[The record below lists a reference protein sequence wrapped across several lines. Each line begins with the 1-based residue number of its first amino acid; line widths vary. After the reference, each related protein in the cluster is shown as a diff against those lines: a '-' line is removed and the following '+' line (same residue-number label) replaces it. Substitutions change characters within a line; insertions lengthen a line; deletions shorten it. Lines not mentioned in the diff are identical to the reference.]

1 MKSGKKNILLL
12 AVIVIIA
19 GLGTWIY
26 RSRDVSAN
34 VSEKDLL
41 TVQRV
46 VDFPVLVNASGVLEA
61 IQSVSVGPPR
71 LSRPQGQFRLVR
83 IVDEGTEVEEGDFL
97 MEFDTS
103 TISNNLVTQTANF
116 QRIQE
121 QRQQQRG
128 SSDLSLK
135 NLKLQ
140 LEKARSDLDKLEEQ
154 LNSQAELLSGIEV
167 ERLRIDRDSSRTNV
181 AMLEKKLEYMTESDQ
196 LQIQILRNQERN
208 NRSRLDDLMDAM
220 DLYTVRASVPGVV
233 IYKRDWNNQAKEVG
247 SNVAMQEV
255 VMEIPDLST
264 MRAKIQVD
272 ELDSGKIRIGQD
284 VSITV
289 DAVQGRSFAGKV
301 TSIGTILK
309 QASFDRPQMINEIYV
324 DLTNMD
330 VKTLRPGMS
339 LRAQVRVGAYQDV
352 VVIPMSSIEGRDGRS
367 FVQVFNS
374 QTKKI
379 DWREVRLRTN
389 DGQNAVVESGIDAGE
404 KIRTRPQ
411 L

>member
-1 MKSGKKNILLL
+1 MKPKKLIILL
-12 AVIVIIA
+12 AAIVIIA
-19 GLGTWIY
+19 GLGFWM
-26 RSRDVSAN
+26 RHSRNVSAN

-41 TVQRV
+41 MVQRV
-46 VDFPVLVNASGVLEA
+46 DFPLLVNATGVLEA
-61 IQSVSVGPPR
+61 NQSVSMGPPR
-71 LSRPQGQFRLVR
+71 MARRQGQFRLMRV
-83 IVDEGTEVEEGDFL
+83 VDEGTEVSEGDFL

-103 TISNNLVTQTANF
+103 SISNNLLNETANF
-116 QRIQE
+116 QSTQE

-128 SSDLSLK
+128 SGDIQLK
-135 NLKLQ
+135 NLRLQ
-140 LEKARSDLDKLEEQ
+140 LEKAKSDLEKNEEQ
-154 LNSQAELLSGIEV
+154 LNAQADLLSGIEV
-167 ERLRIDRDSSRTNV
+167 ERMRIQRDAKKFEV
-181 AMLEKKLEYMTESDQ
+181 EMLEKRLGYMMESDQ
-196 LQIQILRNQERN
+196 LSLQSLRNQEKVR
-208 NRSRLDDLMDAM
+208 RGRMDDLMDAM
-220 DLYTVRASVPGVV
+220 DLYTVRAPVSGVV

-272 ELDSGKIRIGQD
+272 ELDSGKIKLGQD

-301 TSIGTILK
+301 TNIGTILK
-309 QASFDRPQMINEIYV
+309 QASFDRPQKVMEIFV
-324 DLTNMD
+324 DLTNLD

-339 LRAQVRVGAYQDV
+339 LRAQIRVGEYPQA
-352 VVIPMSSIEGRDGRS
+352 VVIPMTSIEGRDGRS
-367 FVQVFNS
+367 FVQVFNA
-374 QTKKI
+374 QTKKA

-389 DGQNAVVESGIDAGE
+389 DGQTAVVESGVDAGE

>member
-1 MKSGKKNILLL
+1 MKSGKKNVLVL
-12 AVIVIIA
+12 ATVVIIA
-19 GLGTWIY
+19 GLGIWMY

-46 VDFPVLVNASGVLEA
+46 DFPVLVNSTGVLEA

-83 IVDEGTEVEEGDFL
+83 IVDEGTEVSEGDFL

-103 TISNNLVTQTANF
+103 TISNNLVTQTAQF
-116 QRIQE
+116 QKTQQ
-121 QRQQQRG
+121 QRLQQRG

-140 LEKARSDLDKLEEQ
+140 LEKARSDLEKIEEQ

-167 ERLRIDRDSSRTNV
+167 ERMRINRDASRTNV
-181 AMLEKKLEYMTESDQ
+181 AMLEKKLDYMTESDQ

-208 NRSRLDDLMDAM
+208 NRGRMDDLMDAM

-247 SNVAMQEV
+247 SNVSMQEV

-264 MRAKIQVD
+264 MRAKMQVD
-272 ELDSGKIRIGQD
+272 ELDSGKIRLGQD
-284 VSITV
+284 VNITV

-324 DLTNMD
+324 DLINMD

-339 LRAQVRVGAYQDV
+339 LRAQIRVGEYQQA
-352 VVIPMSSIEGRDGRS
+352 VVIPMTSIEGRDGRS
-367 FVQVFNS
+367 FVQVFNP
-374 QTKKI
+374 QLKKI

-389 DGQNAVVESGIDAGE
+389 DGQTAVVESGIEAGE